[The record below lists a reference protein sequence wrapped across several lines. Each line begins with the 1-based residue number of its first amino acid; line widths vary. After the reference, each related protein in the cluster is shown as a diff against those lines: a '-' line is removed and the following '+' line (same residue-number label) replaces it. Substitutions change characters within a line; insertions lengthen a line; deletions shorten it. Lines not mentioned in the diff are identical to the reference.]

1 MSISYRE
8 AGVNI
13 EAGNRTVDM
22 IRDAAASTFT
32 PAVLTGVGS
41 FGAFYDL
48 SGIADNYRE
57 PVLVQSVDG
66 VGTKTVIAR
75 RAEDF
80 SGIGED
86 LVSACCNDI
95 AVHGARPLTFLDYIA
110 NDVLVPERVAQI
122 VEGIAGACREIG
134 VSLIGGETAE
144 MPGVYLPGEHDL
156 VGVATGIV
164 DKSRII
170 NGATIRPGD
179 AVFGVASSGL
189 HTNGFSLARTII
201 DRAALPL
208 DTVVADR
215 GTPSGAGST
224 GGGSSDSRSTGG
236 ATSPLTLGAALLA
249 PHINYTAGIRTL
261 IDEGVPLRGMAH
273 ITGGGLLENIPRI
286 LPKGCIAVLERGAW
300 EIPPVFSFLAAAG
313 EVEDTELYRVF
324 NMGIGLVIVVPGE
337 DRDATLRTMNRAF
350 SGACRE
356 IGTIGEAE
364 EDDTSGMVRL

>member
-1 MSISYRE
+1 VSISYRE

-13 EAGNRTVDM
+13 EEGNRSVDL

-48 SGIADNYRE
+48 SGIIGAYRE

-75 RAEDF
+75 QADDF
-80 SGIGED
+80 SGIGAD

-134 VSLIGGETAE
+134 ASLIGGETAE

-156 VGVATGIV
+156 VGVVTGIV
-164 DKSRII
+164 EKSRII

-179 AVFGVASSGL
+179 SILGVASSGL
-189 HTNGFSLARTII
+189 HTNGFSLARRII
-201 DRAALPL
+201 EARSLSL
-208 DTVVADR
+208 DTVIEDPRASNHTD
-215 GTPSGAGST
+215 
-224 GGGSSDSRSTGG
+224 DSRHGD
-236 ATSPLTLGAALLA
+236 SPSLTLKQALLA
-249 PHINYTAGIRTL
+249 PHINYTTGIGTLIEAGIP
-261 IDEGVPLRGMAH
+261 VRGMAH
-273 ITGGGLLENIPRI
+273 ITGGGLVENIPRI
-286 LPKGCIAVLERGAW
+286 LPGGCAAALERAAW
-300 EIPPVFSFLAAAG
+300 EVPPIFPFLAAAG
-313 EVEDTELYRVF
+313 EIEDSELFRVF

-337 DRDATLRTMNRAF
+337 ARDAALKLMKDTFPVT
-350 SGACRE
+350 CRE
-356 IGTIGEAE
+356 IGTVVSAGTGE
-364 EDDTSGMVRL
+364 DPGVVRL